1 MEKWMIYALIAAIFI
16 SIRDIFSKDL
26 INRYE
31 YIEYIIYAN
40 ILIFIATIFYIYMN
54 NVKLKMP
61 SKNDLFIIIL
71 RLIIIYMIIEPCVFY
86 SMKYCDNPGYAKSII
101 NLNTLFVSI
110 LAILF
115 LNVKMDRQKLLGVFL
130 IITGSYYMS

>member
-71 RLIIIYMIIEPCVFY
+71 RLIIIYMIIEPSIFY

>member
-1 MEKWMIYALIAAIFI
+1 
-16 SIRDIFSKDL
+16 
-26 INRYE
+26 
-31 YIEYIIYAN
+31 
-40 ILIFIATIFYIYMN
+40 MN

-71 RLIIIYMIIEPCVFY
+71 RLIIIYMIIDPCVFY